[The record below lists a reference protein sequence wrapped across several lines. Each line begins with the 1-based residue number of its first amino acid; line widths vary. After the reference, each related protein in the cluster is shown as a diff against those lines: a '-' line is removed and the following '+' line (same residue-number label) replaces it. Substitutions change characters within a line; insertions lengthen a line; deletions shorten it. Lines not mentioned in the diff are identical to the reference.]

1 MGKFIIGIAIII
13 ALSVSSYYDRANL
26 INDVSGMSDDDLTW
40 PPLPGVYR
48 NRSYYIRKKGMTE
61 WTKLGLGYRFTKP
74 FRRVRIRAL
83 LYEWIARWLSVIS
96 ALVIIILVSVYL
108 ALGDIPRE
116 VLKIAF
122 GYSIL
127 TALPMVILNIVMDE
141 HSGIDKYVN
150 RLIDRFDRAI
160 L

>member
-1 MGKFIIGIAIII
+1 MGKFIIGIAIVIV
-13 ALSVSSYYDRANL
+13 LSISSYYDHANRM
-26 INDVSGMSDDDLTW
+26 NDVSGVSDDDFTW
-40 PPLPGVYR
+40 PPLPGEYR
-48 NRSYYIRKKGMTE
+48 NRSYYIRKKGTTE

-96 ALVIIILVSVYL
+96 ALVIIILISVYL

-122 GYSIL
+122 GYSIF
-127 TALPMVILNIVMDE
+127 TVLPMAILNIGMDE

-150 RLIDRFDRAI
+150 KLVDYFYRVI